1 MHSEKV
7 PYFIL
12 DLLQQV
18 PYVYVP
24 GLGRFDAIFHPAV
37 IDIPG
42 AKIKPPYF
50 EGIFTDADS
59 DSFDLL
65 PQFIRYVTGITTE
78 EAIGHITDFVR
89 TVHQR
94 LASGSSYTIEKFGS
108 FSKSNGSIIH
118 FTPDWDAFNLSFRG
132 LEEINLN
139 PPVEVPD
146 EPIEF
151 FAPPVNKPQ
160 DYIPPVIERT
170 IPAETNWVAEK
181 VVETPTQN
189 TLVAP
194 VTSPAIS
201 DSTSRLW
208 WGILAIALI
217 LITILCAY
225 LAWDIIS
232 NRKKLKSLNQITQ
245 VTPETGTMDDVP
257 SVVDTT
263 YTPVKEP
270 VEEPPVEEPAD
281 TVETIATPPPVTS
294 IANPCFI
301 VVGAFANPDN
311 VSRMDERLKGMGYE
325 VEKIN
330 SGALTKVAIKTSCD
344 KSNLQKVLGDAR
356 SSVNPEAWIY

>member
-18 PYVYVP
+18 PSVYVP

-50 EGIFTDADS
+50 EGTFSDS
-59 DSFDLL
+59 DGDAFDLL
-65 PQFIRYVTGITTE
+65 PEYIRYVTGISSE

-89 TVHQR
+89 VVHQQIESD
-94 LASGSSYTIEKFGS
+94 ASYAIDKFGS

-132 LEEINLN
+132 LEEIDLN
-139 PPVEVPD
+139 PPVEVP
-146 EPIEF
+146 EQPIEF
-151 FAPPVNKPQ
+151 FAPPESKNRE
-160 DYIPPVIERT
+160 YIPPVIEKT
-170 IPAETNWVAEK
+170 IPAETNWVAENMIERPE
-181 VVETPTQN
+181 ETTP
-189 TLVAP
+189 VASVP
-194 VTSPAIS
+194 SHPIS

-245 VTPETGTMDDVP
+245 VTVDPGTMDDVP

-263 YTPVKEP
+263 YVPVEEP
-270 VEEPPVEEPAD
+270 AEEPPVEEPKE
-281 TVETIATPPPVTS
+281 TVETITTPPPTS
-294 IANPCFI
+294 TIANPCFI
-301 VVGAFANPDN
+301 VVGAFSNPDN
-311 VSRMDERLKGMGYE
+311 VTRMDERLKGMGYE
-325 VEKIN
+325 VEQIKGG
-330 SGALTKVAIKTSCD
+330 SLTKVAIKTSCD